1 MIDGDCD
8 AAITKAAAAVTHVQ
22 SQIQEVG
29 SGDEGLGLLCFD
41 VSSAETD
48 FYFGGWRTSSRAFA
62 YFRVSYDILVLR
74 SSRKRS
80 SPCVPTTVVVLKQP
94 SQSIHTSREA

>member
-1 MIDGDCD
+1 MCCGDCD
-8 AAITKAAAAVTHVQ
+8 AAIAEAAAAVTNVQ
-22 SQIQEVG
+22 SQSQEVG

-41 VSSAETD
+41 LSSAETD
-48 FYFGGWRTSSRAFA
+48 FGGWRTSSRDLP
-62 YFRVSYDILVLR
+62 YFRVSCDILR

-80 SPCVPTTVVVLKQP
+80 SPCVPTTVIVLKQP